1 MGRAS
6 VLRDQQATK
15 LRELGADGRLRLGCT
30 LLDIAR
36 GLSERS
42 APSSRPSPTAFGV
55 REDEEVSGPER
66 SVRHAI
72 DEVAALG
79 YPYIVTGW
87 MAASVHGA
95 TVVEPTIRI
104 TLQVP
109 SEDHGAIRST
119 LEALGEGPVEERVD
133 PEWGRRLVTVLPSGL
148 DLQLFLSHGHPLYD
162 RAFERPARRAFLGRE
177 IPFISPEDL
186 ILRKLV
192 STKLRKGQELADAI
206 KVAKVQ
212 ADRLDVGYLR
222 GHCGV
227 HRVCD
232 LLEDILKGAGLG
244 G

>member
-36 GLSERS
+36 GLSELP
-42 APSSRPSPTAFGV
+42 APSGRPSPTLFGV

-79 YPYIVTGW
+79 YPYIVIGW

-95 TVVEPTIRI
+95 TVVEPTIPI

-109 SEDHGAIRST
+109 SEDHGAIHST
-119 LEALGEGPVEERVD
+119 LEALGEGAVEERVD

-148 DLQLFLSHGHPLYD
+148 DLQLFLPHGHPLYD

-177 IPFISPEDL
+177 TPFISPEDL
-186 ILRKLV
+186 IVRKLV
-192 STKLRKGQELADAI
+192 NTKLRKDQDLADAI
-206 KVAKVQ
+206 KVAEIQ
-212 ADRLDVGYLR
+212 ADQLDVLYLR
-222 GHCGV
+222 EHCGV

-232 LLEDILKGAGLG
+232 LLEDILEEAGLG